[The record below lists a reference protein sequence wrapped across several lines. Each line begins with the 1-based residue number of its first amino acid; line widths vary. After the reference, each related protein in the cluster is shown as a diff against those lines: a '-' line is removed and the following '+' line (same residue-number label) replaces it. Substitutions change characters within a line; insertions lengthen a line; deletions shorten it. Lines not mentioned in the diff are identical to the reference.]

1 MEKKAFSTVIL
12 KSRAMIGA
20 CLRGYFNSAFLLSFF
35 PSFLTSCFLF
45 CFHDVQADGKRV
57 VLDAGLKAV
66 SLDSGVPLVC
76 S

>member
-1 MEKKAFSTVIL
+1 MHVLGDIST
-12 KSRAMIGA
+12 
-20 CLRGYFNSAFLLSFF
+20 LLFF
-35 PSFLTSCFLF
+35 FYCFFFLTSCFLF
-45 CFHDVQADGKRV
+45 CFHHVQADGKRV